1 MRHLF
6 DRWTV
11 WIVDRPWVSTLIL
24 VLITGFAVLGYRDPD
39 IFRRWRA
46 EWRGDNQ
53 ESSTF
58 ADNSAEVPNVDPF
71 NLTRADAVLVVE
83 SERFF
88 TPQGA
93 EALRGIVQDLES
105 LDSVRQVVWMDR
117 VPILNIFG
125 LPEPLFPRASA
136 SQQRF
141 DDAREKALA
150 HPLVKGQLLSPD
162 GRLML
167 LMVHFD
173 WLFVASDEDVT
184 SGLRAAAEQAAA
196 KYPDVPME
204 FSITGYVPLRLTA
217 MQQHE
222 ANQVRYQLI
231 GYGMI
236 AIMALVLFRG
246 LTAVLIVAIAPALGV
261 FWTLGYLRFFQLQDN
276 PFNDVVLPVL
286 LSLVGLTDGVHLMVQ
301 IRRLRVEGRSE
312 KEAARQGI
320 REVGLACALTS
331 LTTAIGF
338 GSLSLAHH
346 RIVREFGWCCVLG
359 VIMTFLAVVIVIPL
373 VCSTWLGRR
382 VHAGYEKGF
391 IDRNL
396 AKIGGL
402 VDYVLRYPVPIG
414 VAGVGLTLVL
424 TLVALSLRPDERNA
438 NQLPEGCEAVLAMEK
453 MDRALGGLEMGRV
466 EVTWSE
472 EVASDSPEVLQVV
485 AAVDELLRKEELIGH
500 PLSIR
505 NLIDAMPGD
514 GKPADRMSLL
524 ELLPP
529 PLKRAFYIP
538 ERRHAD
544 VLFRVQDLGI
554 ARYGPVFERVQ
565 TGLQQIVQAN
575 PNFRLELS
583 GSAVWRWENLY
594 QIVVD
599 LATSLGSA
607 IVIIFF
613 VLTLA
618 YRSLRIGLI
627 ALVPN
632 LFPLA
637 VTGAFLVA
645 TGQSLEVVS
654 VCAFTICLGIAVDD
668 TIHFLTRFREEQTR
682 SSDPK
687 LVIRRAFVGV
697 GTALIM
703 TTMILVSGFAVV
715 LFSGLRDHRIFAAM
729 GGLTIS
735 AALFADLVFLPAL
748 LMACTTRGK
757 PADATVDQVTSAG

>member
-1 MRHLF
+1 MRQLF
-6 DRWTV
+6 DRWTA
-11 WIVDRPWVSTLIL
+11 WIVDVPWLSTS
-24 VLITGFAVLGYRDPD
+24 VLAVITAFAVLGYRDPD
-39 IFRRWRA
+39 VFRRWWVQGQGGEVA
-46 EWRGDNQ
+46 TSNEFEQVD
-53 ESSTF
+53 
-58 ADNSAEVPNVDPF
+58 VPNVDPF
-71 NLTRADAVLVVE
+71 NLTRAEAVIVVE
-83 SERFF
+83 SEGFF
-88 TPQGA
+88 TPEGA
-93 EALRGIVQDLES
+93 KALRGVVERLEA
-105 LDSVRQVVWMDR
+105 LDYVREIVWMDR

-125 LPEPLFPRASA
+125 LPEPLFPRAEA
-136 SQQRF
+136 SQERF
-141 DDAREKALA
+141 DAAREKALA
-150 HPLVKGQLLSPD
+150 HPLVKGQLLAPD
-162 GRLML
+162 GRLLL

-173 WLFVASDEDVT
+173 WLFVTSDADVT
-184 SGLRAAAEQAAA
+184 AGLRQAAEAASA
-196 KYPDVPME
+196 QFPDVPME
-204 FSITGYVPLRLTA
+204 FSVTGYVPLRLTA

-236 AIMALVLFRG
+236 AVMALVLFRG
-246 LTAVLIVAIAPALGV
+246 ITAVLIVAMAPALGV
-261 FWTLGYLRFFQLQDN
+261 FWTLGLLRFFDLQDN

-301 IRRLRVEGRSE
+301 IRRLRVEGRTE
-312 KEAARQGI
+312 KDAAREGI

-346 RIVREFGWCCVLG
+346 QVVREFGWCCVLG
-359 VIMTFLAVVIVIPL
+359 VVMTFCSVVIVIPL

-382 VHAGYEKGF
+382 VHAGYEKGM
-391 IDRNL
+391 IDRHL
-396 AKIGGL
+396 ARIGGL
-402 VDYVLRYPVPIG
+402 VDLVLKRPVAIGLSG
-414 VAGVGLTLVL
+414 VAVTVFLTIVSLG
-424 TLVALSLRPDERNA
+424 LRPDERNS
-438 NQLPEGCEAVLAMEK
+438 NQLPSGCEPVLAMEK

-466 EVTWSE
+466 DVTWSQ

-485 AAVDELLRKEELIGH
+485 SAVDDLLRSEELIGH

-505 NLIDAMPGD
+505 SLIDAMPGE

-529 PLKRAFYIP
+529 PLKRAFYVP
-538 ERRHAD
+538 ETRQAE

-554 ARYGPVFERVQ
+554 AKYGPVFERVEF
-565 TGLQQIVQAN
+565 GLQEIAQKY
-575 PNFRLELS
+575 PEFHLDLS

-613 VLTLA
+613 VLAIA
-618 YRSLRIGLI
+618 YRSVRIGLI
-627 ALVPN
+627 SLVPN

-637 VTGAFLVA
+637 ITGAFLMV

-668 TIHFLTRFREEQTR
+668 TIHFLTRFREEQQKTG
-682 SSDPK
+682 DQQ
-687 LVIRRAFVGV
+687 LAIRRAFVGV

-703 TTMILVSGFAVV
+703 TTLILVSGFSVV

-729 GGLTIS
+729 GALTIS
-735 AALFADLVFLPAL
+735 SALFGDLVFLPAL
-748 LMACTTRGK
+748 LSAFVKPEK
-757 PADATVDQVTSAG
+757 PAESAVDPVDAAR